1 MTGHLH
7 DEHEKARES
16 KSERG
21 WQRWRRN
28 VHGDGDGN
36 PLHHPPTLVFVLVL
50 VFGFATTKGME
61 KQTAE
66 ALAKKGLAFIK
77 SAAKSSVAAISQGVQ
92 QVRKGYATKHE
103 GDVLAGLRT
112 QGLHPAEHFHAG

>member
-1 MTGHLH
+1 
-7 DEHEKARES
+7 
-16 KSERG
+16 
-21 WQRWRRN
+21 

-36 PLHHPPTLVFVLVL
+36 PLHHHPLVLVL
-50 VFGFATTKGME
+50 VFVVATTEGME

-112 QGLHPAEHFHAG
+112 QGLHPAEHFHAGQLCPFQ